1 VTWLAAS
8 AGPDA
13 AWLAERVT
21 WWRVREAA
29 LVLRA
34 PFDIEPPDL
43 VLSAEEHQQANAW
56 LPLRPLV
63 EDVGDAL
70 LAWFDSALA
79 SLGGLDLATTD
90 LGGWRS
96 WLDARA
102 RLTVVRRFTFPSEL
116 LAALADAS
124 LAEALLFELAAPPSM
139 GTELGRYPERL
150 GDLVRL
156 RPAGDVRAWDVGCA
170 TGEGTWELALALAPA
185 EERRRVEVVGT
196 TPCPLQRLMAERRA
210 RPHDPAR
217 GARLDAF
224 VRAGPHDRCDVRF
237 ARHDVLRDE
246 PPGTFD
252 VIACH
257 GLLGEAIDDEA
268 DIAHVVTALAAALT
282 SGGLLSVTDRF
293 RADRAA
299 RAAALV
305 SAAARAA
312 GLTAVGPGL
321 FRST

>member
-1 VTWLAAS
+1 MTWLAPS

-13 AWLAERVT
+13 AWLAERVA
-21 WWRVREAA
+21 WWRAREAA
-29 LVLRA
+29 LVARA

-43 VLSAEEHQQANAW
+43 VLSQEEHQQANAW

-63 EDVGDAL
+63 EDVSDAL
-70 LAWFDSALA
+70 LAWFEPALA

-102 RLTVVRRFTFPSEL
+102 RLPVARRFTFPSEL
-116 LAALADAS
+116 LAALADSSA
-124 LAEALLFELAAPPSM
+124 AEALLFELAAPPSM
-139 GTELGRYPERL
+139 GTELGRYPDRL
-150 GDLVRL
+150 AELARL
-156 RPAGDVRAWDVGCA
+156 QATGDVRAWDVGCA
-170 TGEGTWELALALAPA
+170 TGEGTWELALALAGAA
-185 EERRRVEVVGT
+185 ELRRVEAVGT
-196 TPCPLQRLMAERRA
+196 TPCPLQRLMAERRT

-217 GARLDAF
+217 AARLDAF
-224 VRAGPHDRCDVRF
+224 VRAGPHARCDVRF
-237 ARHDVLRDE
+237 VRHDVLRDE

-257 GLLGEAIDDEA
+257 GLLGEAIDDDT
-268 DIAHVVTALAAALT
+268 DIARVVSALARALT

-305 SAAARAA
+305 ADAARAS

-321 FRST
+321 FQST